1 MCFFISRVPMSVL
14 AKLLT
19 ESEAYDP
26 EYGGGLCNHLPM
38 ALTALEQMG
47 ATPGQLN
54 DYRRT
59 HVSWL
64 EKLPE
69 RAAAPNRAWPFRKA
83 DHAGFV
89 DLQAD
94 FRQRIAR
101 DGWEPVLRATLPEL
115 APGISAAAFHG
126 LIRTAMGVT
135 SKHDGEIAAGLAY
148 WAAHWQRLGVVL
160 AAPADSTPTKDPL
173 ALLERLRNDPRFAFD
188 PKGAPGLIDNAL
200 LAVGNLLDFGDVIHW
215 LDPACDVGDLA
226 RAAGVL
232 YSATGDFTALHAVT
246 GTQATAVLLPYV
258 KEPRVL
264 LPWLWQ
270 GLAAAYIAI
279 GRPAIPEADAI
290 EVRRAAETPAWP
302 ELLRSALAQDDEHAV
317 KLCYSALSLGRLTGD
332 RLFRWLAAR
341 EVGALKE
348 IGPPAWHG

>member
-1 MCFFISRVPMSVL
+1 MSIL

-26 EYGGGLCNHLPM
+26 EYGGGLCNHLPL
-38 ALTALEQMG
+38 ALTALDQMG

-69 RAAAPNRAWPFRKA
+69 REAAPNGAWPFRKA

-101 DGWEPVLRATLPEL
+101 EGWEAVLRATLPDL
-115 APGISAAAFHG
+115 APGLSAAAFHG

-148 WAAHWQRLGVVL
+148 WAAHWQRLGV
-160 AAPADSTPTKDPL
+160 AFGAPAESAPSADPL
-173 ALLERLRNDPRFAFD
+173 SLLERVRNDPRFAFD
-188 PKGAPGLIDNAL
+188 PKKAPGLIDDAM
-200 LAVGNLLDFGDVIHW
+200 LAVGGLSGFGELIDW
-215 LDPACDVGDLA
+215 LDVERCTIADIA
-226 RAAGVL
+226 RAGAVL
-232 YSATGDFTALHAVT
+232 YGATGDFTALHTVTAAQAV
-246 GTQATAVLLPYV
+246 AVLLQYV
-258 KEPRVL
+258 AEPKVL

-270 GLAAAYIAI
+270 GVAAAYIGI
-279 GRPAIPEADAI
+279 GRPALPEVDAI
-290 EVRRAAETPAWP
+290 AAWRAAETPAWP
-302 ELLRSALAQDDEHAV
+302 ELMCSALAQDDEHAV
-317 KLCYSALSLGRLTGD
+317 KLCYSALSLGRITGD

-341 EVGALKE
+341 EVGALKDV
-348 IGPPAWHG
+348 GLPAWRKN

>member
-1 MCFFISRVPMSVL
+1 MSIL
-14 AKLLT
+14 ANLLT

-26 EYGGGLCNHLPM
+26 EYGGGLCNHLPL
-38 ALTALEQMG
+38 ALTALDQMG
-47 ATPGQLN
+47 ATPAQLN

-69 RAAAPNRAWPFRKA
+69 RAAAPDREWPFRKA
-83 DHAGFV
+83 DHAGFI

-101 DGWEPVLRATLPEL
+101 AGWEAVLRTTLPDL
-115 APGISAAAFHG
+115 APGLSAAAFHG

-148 WAAHWQRLGVVL
+148 WAAHWQRLGVAL
-160 AAPADSTPTKDPL
+160 GAPSESAPSADPL
-173 ALLERLRNDPRFAFD
+173 LLLERVRNDPRFAFD
-188 PKGAPGLIDNAL
+188 PKQAPGLIDDAM
-200 LAVGNLLDFGDVIHW
+200 LAVGGLAGFGEVIDW
-215 LDPACDVGDLA
+215 LDVELCGIAGIA
-226 RAAGVL
+226 RAGGVL
-232 YSATGDFTALHAVT
+232 YAATGDFTALHTVT
-246 GTQATAVLLPYV
+246 ATQAVMVLLPYV
-258 KEPRVL
+258 EEPKVL

-279 GRPAIPEADAI
+279 GRPALPDADTIANW
-290 EVRRAAETPAWP
+290 RATETPAWA
-302 ELLRSALAQDDEHAV
+302 ELMRSALAQDDEHAV
-317 KLCYSALSLGRLTGD
+317 KLCYSAVTLGRLTGD

-341 EVGALKE
+341 EVGALRE
-348 IGPPAWHG
+348 LGPPAWRK

>member
-1 MCFFISRVPMSVL
+1 MSIL
-14 AKLLT
+14 ANLLT

-38 ALTALEQMG
+38 ALIALDQMG
-47 ATPGQLN
+47 ATPAQLN

-59 HVSWL
+59 HASWL

-69 RAAAPNRAWPFRKA
+69 RAAAPAGAWPFRKA

-101 DGWEPVLRATLPEL
+101 QGWEAVLRATLPDL
-115 APGISAAAFHG
+115 APGLSAAAFHG

-148 WAAHWQRLGVVL
+148 WAAHWQRLGVAL
-160 AAPADSTPTKDPL
+160 GAPAESAPSADPWL
-173 ALLERLRNDPRFAFD
+173 LLERVRNDPRFAFD
-188 PKGAPGLIDNAL
+188 PKKAPGLIDDAL
-200 LAVGNLLDFGDVIHW
+200 LAVGGLSGFGEVIDW
-215 LDPACDVGDLA
+215 LDPAAGKVGDIA
-226 RAAGVL
+226 RAAGAM
-232 YSATGDFTALHAVT
+232 YGATGDFAALHTVTAAQAVV
-246 GTQATAVLLPYV
+246 ALLPYLE
-258 KEPRVL
+258 EPKVL

-279 GRPAIPEADAI
+279 GRPALPEADT
-290 EVRRAAETPAWP
+290 VAAWRTTETPAWP

-317 KLCYSALSLGRLTGD
+317 KLCYAALSLGRITGD

-348 IGPPAWHG
+348 FGLPAWRRN

>member
-1 MCFFISRVPMSVL
+1 MSIL

-59 HVSWL
+59 HASWL

-69 RAAAPNRAWPFRKA
+69 RAAAPTGAWPFRKA

-94 FRQRIAR
+94 FRQRIASE
-101 DGWEPVLRATLPEL
+101 GLEPVVRATLPEL
-115 APGISAAAFHG
+115 APGITAAAFHG

-135 SKHDGEIAAGLAY
+135 SKHEGEIAAGLAY
-148 WAAHWQRLGVVL
+148 WAAHWQRLGVAL
-160 AAPADSTPTKDPL
+160 GAPAGSKPSADPL
-173 ALLERLRNDPRFAFD
+173 LLLEGLGNDPRFAFD
-188 PKGAPGLIDNAL
+188 PKKAPGLIDDAL
-200 LAVGNLLDFGDVIHW
+200 IAVGGLSGFGEVIDW
-215 LDPACDVGDLA
+215 LDAKRCSIADIA

-232 YSATGDFTALHAVT
+232 YGATGDFTALHTVTAAQAV
-246 GTQATAVLLPYV
+246 AVLLPYV
-258 KEPRVL
+258 EEPSVL

-270 GLAAAYIAI
+270 GLAAAYIGL
-279 GRPAIPEADAI
+279 GRPALPEADTIAAW
-290 EVRRAAETPAWP
+290 RASETPAWP
-302 ELLRSALAQDDEHAV
+302 ELMRSALAQDDEHPV

-341 EVGALKE
+341 EVGALKDV
-348 IGPPAWHG
+348 GLPAWRNS

>member
-1 MCFFISRVPMSVL
+1 MSML

-26 EYGGGLCNHLPM
+26 EYGGGLCNHLPL
-38 ALTALEQMG
+38 ALTALDQMG
-47 ATPGQLN
+47 ATPAQLN

-64 EKLPE
+64 ERLPE
-69 RAAAPNRAWPFRKA
+69 REAAPNRTWPFRKA
-83 DHAGFV
+83 DHAAFV

-101 DGWEPVLRATLPEL
+101 EGREAVLQATLPEL

-148 WAAHWQRLGVVL
+148 WAAHWQRLGVAL
-160 AAPADSTPTKDPL
+160 GAPAESAPSADPL
-173 ALLERLRNDPRFAFD
+173 LLLERMRADERFAFD
-188 PKGAPGLIDNAL
+188 PKSAPGLIDDAL
-200 LAVGNLLDFGDVIHW
+200 LAVGGLSGFGELIDW
-215 LDPACDVGDLA
+215 LDVERCSIADIA
-226 RAAGVL
+226 RAGGVL
-232 YSATGDFTALHAVT
+232 YGATGDFTALHTVT
-246 GTQATAVLLPYV
+246 AAQAIMVLLPYV
-258 KEPRVL
+258 EEPNIL

-270 GLAAAYIAI
+270 GLAAAYIGI
-279 GRPAIPEADAI
+279 GRPALSEADAI
-290 EVRRAAETPAWP
+290 VAWRATETPAWP
-302 ELLRSALAQDDEHAV
+302 ELVRSALAQDDEHAV

-341 EVGALKE
+341 EVGALKTV
-348 IGPPAWHG
+348 GLPAWRT